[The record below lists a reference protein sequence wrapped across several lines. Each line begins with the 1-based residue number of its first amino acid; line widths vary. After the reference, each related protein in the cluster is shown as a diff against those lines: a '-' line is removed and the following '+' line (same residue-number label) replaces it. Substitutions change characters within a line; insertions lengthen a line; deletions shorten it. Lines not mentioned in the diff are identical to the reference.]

1 MRTQEATTEHDGG
14 NPTRQPPI
22 VGRSGARLSGRM
34 NKDVTPQIS
43 AQPQARRT
51 ITTTAILAA
60 AILAGI
66 ASLQVAIAA
75 GAPWGAIVWGGVE
88 DGQLSEGLRVASA
101 VAAIVLTW
109 MALVLLTRG
118 GVIPKTRIVPSRY
131 LRVETWAIAGLMA
144 LNTLGNLA
152 SGNPFEQLVFAPA
165 TALLTA
171 LAVYLA
177 IRGVDAPH

>member
-1 MRTQEATTEHDGG
+1 MSTQVQRTEHDGG
-14 NPTRQPPI
+14 TPTRQPRTA
-22 VGRSGARLSGRM
+22 GRSRARLGGRM
-34 NKDVTPQIS
+34 QQDVASQVST
-43 AQPQARRT
+43 QPHARRA
-51 ITTTAILAA
+51 IMTTAFLAA
-60 AILAGI
+60 AVLAAI
-66 ASLQVAIAA
+66 ASLQVPLAA

-88 DGQLSEGLRVASA
+88 DGQLSEPLRVASA

-118 GVIPKTRIVPSRY
+118 GVIPRTKIVPSRY
-131 LRVETWAIAGLMA
+131 LGVETWAIAGLMA
-144 LNTLGNLA
+144 INTVGNLA

-177 IRGVDAPH
+177 MRGVDARP